1 MLLLNN
7 FEIMKN
13 LSSKIY
19 TRNSHYHLSDSKRKY
34 VNVSKSDKL
43 DLLQDLIRTLEIKLL
58 QSQNHDDDIISLMIM
73 LDDEEQITSDNSEE
87 QDSYILYLNQ
97 LTSMYEEILNEKK

>member
-19 TRNSHYHLSDSKRKY
+19 TRN
-34 VNVSKSDKL
+34 SKSDKL